1 MMPSS
6 KRELLVPKCSK
17 GLADDSVGCTLVPH
31 NEWPSAP
38 VDTPI
43 IGLKELPEST

>member
-1 MMPSS
+1 MMLSL
-6 KRELLVPKCSK
+6 KRKLPYLCVQDQ
-17 GLADDSVGCTLVPH
+17 ADCSVGCTLVPH